1 MKSETRRFW
10 RLFAGLTLFVML
22 PMGVLSYWIYHHE
35 HSYHMQQVELRL
47 DNLARDREQMT
58 RMVIDKH
65 KSELQLLAR
74 NESVEKFF
82 RRRASDPK
90 ILANLLNKSPDYSAW
105 ILAGSKG
112 RPYLS
117 GGKFPQGFKDRLIRQ
132 AAQAQDGSSRILERT
147 ADGVR
152 IYLLAQTIRSGGG
165 DIGTLL
171 MAGKF
176 HLLDALYGKGSS
188 FGETGESFLVDN
200 TGRALTALRYP
211 FNADHAIGTEAMRSC
226 LAGKGESFII
236 APDYTNVATAM
247 SYLQVQDYGG
257 CIMVHIRAD
266 EVLAPLAKL
275 RNMIWAINAII
286 LLFVFAIAGIAV
298 RKLSAAKDN
307 EKSLVK
313 ELEQRVSEASSAERR
328 TMQILDTLSDGVY
341 AVDDELRITFVNPA
355 ACHMLGYEPE
365 QLIGKHAHVLLHH
378 SKPDGTSYSV
388 DECPIITACKNRAEL
403 RIESEVFWHKDGSA
417 IPVEYTVAPIQEGDR
432 VFDAVISFHNIS
444 ARKASEARLLA
455 SEKRF
460 YTLIDSAPDAMVI
473 SNLDGI
479 ITMVNRKAEVMFDY
493 EREEMIG
500 HELEILIPERYRLG
514 HVGKRDG
521 HARSSSKDKIL
532 VARELCGVSK
542 DGHEFPVD
550 INLVSIE
557 TEEGKLI
564 FSVVRDISEHKRV
577 ENELNHTKERYDF
590 ATAVGKVGIWD
601 WNPVTGELLWSDE
614 AFRLLE
620 LAPGSVTPSFEM
632 YQGFAHPED
641 RASLQSAVQTALQ
654 GDGVLDFDCR
664 LVLGSGKELSC
675 TSKGKVE
682 FDEAGQAIRMLGTMQ
697 DITER
702 KQIELALRDANATA
716 ESSLLQLSESTQ
728 SLRVFSRAIE
738 QSPVANIITDARGA
752 IQYVNPK
759 FQELTG
765 YTADEVTGQSTS
777 ILHAEL
783 MPEGFYAELWQTITS
798 GKEWRGEIRN
808 KKKNGQIYWES
819 TNTSPVRNEIGEI
832 THFITTKED
841 ITEKKTAT
849 ELLQQA
855 KQAAEEANRAKSDFL
870 ANMSHEIRT
879 PLNAIIGMSYLAR
892 RVATDDKILGYLGKV
907 HFAGNHLLGVVNNI
921 LDLSKIEA
929 GKLELETA
937 VFKTARLLENITVL
951 IGSYAASKNL
961 ELVLDMD
968 TAVPEQLRGDFQRI
982 GQVLVNYAN
991 NAIKFTKQGKISI
1004 RMKRLDETDSDI
1016 LLRLEVEDT
1025 GIGLT
1030 LEQQSKLF
1038 QSFQQADSSTSRKYG
1053 GTGLGLAIS
1062 KQFAHM
1068 MGGEVGVESELG
1080 KGSTFWFTARLE
1092 KLKEGE
1098 EVQVYAPAHLAGL
1111 QSTDIEVI
1119 RGVSILLAEDIP
1131 YNQEV
1136 ACEILEQAGA
1146 RVTIANNGIEALE
1159 CLRKAHFDCV
1169 LMDMQMPEM
1178 DGLEAT
1184 RLIRADP
1191 LLTNTRVIALTANIM
1206 QAERDLCFAAGMNDF
1221 ITKPFLPSQFYMTL
1235 AQCLTLRT
1243 DTDTSPKAIELVEAD
1258 SGELVGTDSGANST
1272 LVDLS
1277 ILAKTVGDDVEKLRK
1292 FAFRFLASAQQ
1303 SLDEIDGAMSR
1314 EDASALEALGH
1325 GARSSAGFVGAVSFG
1340 DFCQALE
1347 QAGKSG
1353 DMKAAQSIGSQMRPL
1368 LLQIEVEIKRKLT

>member
-1 MKSETRRFW
+1 
-10 RLFAGLTLFVML
+10 
-22 PMGVLSYWIYHHE
+22 MGVLSYWIYHHE

-47 DNLARDREQMT
+47 GNLARDREQMT

-65 KSELQLLAR
+65 KSELQLLAS
-74 NESVEKFF
+74 NESVENFF
-82 RRRASDPK
+82 RTRASDTK
-90 ILANLLNKSPDYSAW
+90 VLANLLNKSPDYSAW
-105 ILAGSKG
+105 ILAGAKG

-147 ADGVR
+147 ADGGRV
-152 IYLLAQTIRSGGG
+152 YLLAQTIRSGGVN
-165 DIGTLL
+165 IGTLL
-171 MAGKF
+171 MAGRF
-176 HLLDALYGKGSS
+176 HLLDALYGKESS
-188 FGETGESFLVDN
+188 FGETGESFLADN

-226 LAGKGESFII
+226 LAGKGKSFTI
-236 APDYTNVATAM
+236 APDYINVATGM
-247 SYLQVQDYGG
+247 SYQQVRDYGG
-257 CIMVHIRAD
+257 CLMVHIRAD
-266 EVLAPLAKL
+266 EVLAPLARL

-298 RKLSAAKDN
+298 RKLRAAKDN
-307 EKSLVK
+307 EQALVK
-313 ELEQRVSEASSAERR
+313 ELELRVSEANSAERR

-355 ACHMLGYEPE
+355 ACHMLGYERE
-365 QLIGKHAHVLLHH
+365 QLIGNNAHVLFHH

-388 DECPIITACKNRAEL
+388 DECPIVTACKKRAEL
-403 RIESEVFWHKDGSA
+403 RIESEVFWHKDGTA

-432 VFDAVISFHNIS
+432 IFNAVISFHNIS
-444 ARKASEARLLA
+444 ERKVSEARLLA

-473 SNLDGI
+473 SNLDGV

-500 HELEILIPERYRLG
+500 HELEILIPERYRRG
-514 HVGKRDG
+514 HVSKRDG
-521 HARSSSKDKIL
+521 HARNSKDKIL
-532 VARELCGVSK
+532 VARELCGIGK

-577 ENELNHTKERYDF
+577 ENELKHTKERYDF

-632 YQGFAHPED
+632 YQDFVHPGD
-641 RASLQSAVQTALQ
+641 RVSLQRAVQAALQ
-654 GDGVLDFDCR
+654 GEGAFDFDSR

-675 TSKGKVE
+675 NSKGKVE

-697 DITER
+697 DITDR
-702 KQIELALRDANATA
+702 KQIELALRDANTTA

-738 QSPVANIITDARGA
+738 QSPVANIITDALGT

-765 YTADEVTGQSTS
+765 YTAGEVTGQSTS
-777 ILHAEL
+777 ILHSEL
-783 MPEGFYAELWQTITS
+783 MPEGFYAELWQTIAS
-798 GKEWRGEIRN
+798 GKEWRGDICN
-808 KKKNGQIYWES
+808 KKKSGQIYWES
-819 TNTSPVRNEIGEI
+819 TNISPVRNEMGEI

-841 ITEKKTAT
+841 ITEKKMAT
-849 ELLQQA
+849 EMLQHA
-855 KQAAEEANRAKSDFL
+855 KQAAEDVSRAKSDFL

-929 GKLELETA
+929 GKLELEST

-951 IGSYAASKNL
+951 VGGYAASKNL
-961 ELVLDMD
+961 ELALDID
-968 TAVPEQLRGDFQRI
+968 AAVPGLLRGDFQRI
-982 GQVLVNYAN
+982 GQVLVNYVN
-991 NAIKFTKQGKISI
+991 NAIKFTEQGKISI
-1004 RMKRLDETDSDI
+1004 RMIKLDETESDI

-1030 LEQQSKLF
+1030 LEQKSKLF

-1092 KLKEGE
+1092 KLKEGDDVE
-1098 EVQVYAPAHLAGL
+1098 VYASAHLAGL
-1111 QSTDIEVI
+1111 QSTELEVI
-1119 RGVSILLAEDIP
+1119 RGASILLAEDIP

-1159 CLRKAHFDCV
+1159 CLRKGRFDCV

-1191 LLTNTRVIALTANIM
+1191 LLTNTRIIALTANIM
-1206 QAERDLCFAAGMNDF
+1206 QAERDLCFAAGMDDF
-1221 ITKPFLPSQFYMTL
+1221 ITKPFLPGQFYMTL
-1235 AQCLTLRT
+1235 AKCLTQLT
-1243 DTDTSPKAIELVEAD
+1243 DTDTTPKLVEP
-1258 SGELVGTDSGANST
+1258 VGTESSANPA

-1277 ILAKTVGDDVEKLRK
+1277 ILAKTVGDDLVKLKK
-1292 FAFRFLASAQQ
+1292 FSFRFLASAQQ
-1303 SLDEIDGAMSR
+1303 SLDEIEDAMTR
-1314 EDASALEALGH
+1314 KDASALEALGH

-1340 DFCQALE
+1340 GFCQALE

-1353 DMKAAQSIGSQMRPL
+1353 DMKAAQNIVSQMRPL